1 MAVKLKRLVSEAGA
15 GEDKSFGVSDENP
28 DRFTLLSAI
37 VNTQNDLV
45 AQFNQL
51 KADFDAASAPT
62 SATDV
67 VPGVEVES

>member
-15 GEDKSFGVSDENP
+15 GEDKSFGVSDDHP
-28 DRFTLLSAI
+28 DRFTLLKAI
-37 VNTQNDLV
+37 VDTQNDLV

-51 KADFDAASAPT
+51 KADHDAAQVPT

-67 VPGVEVES
+67 VAGVEVES